1 MASPPPHMQ
10 FDSRLTAIAQET
22 PTVKS
27 FVLSLEGGQIDFSP
41 GQYIDLFIDAPGFD
55 GAAGYSITSTP
66 LERGAISIAVKK
78 LPGAKFTIY
87 LHEEAKLGERFYL
100 VGPGGD
106 FLYREEM
113 GSSLVLIA
121 GGIGITPLMSII
133 RYVNDA
139 PLDVAVTL
147 LYSARVPSELAF
159 YDELSSLA
167 ESNPNIDCR
176 FTVTQPQDEPW
187 DGRIGR
193 IDLDMLRENIPD
205 KDSLFFICG
214 PSELPVDIKE
224 SLQLLG
230 VDGSHVHAEEW

>member
-1 MASPPPHMQ
+1 MQ
-10 FDSRLTAIAQET
+10 FDSRLIEMGDVT

-66 LERGAISIAVKK
+66 LERGTISIAVKK

-87 LHEEAKLGERFYL
+87 LHEEARLGERFYL

-106 FLYREEM
+106 FFYREEM
-113 GSSLVLIA
+113 GRSIVLIA
-121 GGIGITPLMSII
+121 GGIGVTPLLSMI

-139 PLDVAVTL
+139 QLDVSVTL

-159 YDELSSLA
+159 HDELREIEA
-167 ESNPNIDCR
+167 GNPNIRCR
-176 FTVTQPQDEPW
+176 FTVTQPGDESW
-187 DGRIGR
+187 DGRVGR
-193 IDLDMLRENIPD
+193 IDLEMIRENIPGD
-205 KDSLFFICG
+205 APLFFICG
-214 PSELPVDIKE
+214 PNELSADIKD
-224 SLQLLG
+224 SLRQLG
-230 VDGSHVHAEEW
+230 VDESSVHAEEW

>member
-1 MASPPPHMQ
+1 MQ
-10 FDSRLTAIAQET
+10 FDSRLTAIAQVT

-27 FVLSLEGGQIDFSP
+27 FVLSLEGSEIDFSP

-106 FLYREEM
+106 FFYREEM
-113 GSSLVLIA
+113 GRSLALIA
-121 GGIGITPLMSII
+121 GGIGITPLMSMI

-139 PLDVAVTL
+139 RLDVTVTL

-159 YDELSSLA
+159 YDELREIEA
-167 ESNPNIDCR
+167 ANPNIRCR

-187 DGRIGR
+187 DGRVGR
-193 IDLDMLRENIPD
+193 IDLEMMREHIVD
-205 KDSLFFICG
+205 KDSLFYICG
-214 PSELPVDIKE
+214 PSELPADIKQ
-224 SLQLLG
+224 SLRDLG
-230 VDGSHVHAEEW
+230 VDDSRVHAEEW

>member
-1 MASPPPHMQ
+1 MQ
-10 FDSRLTAIAQET
+10 FDSRLTAIAEVT

-27 FVLSLEGGQIDFSP
+27 FALSLEGGHIDFSP

-78 LPGAKFTIY
+78 LPEAKFTIY
-87 LHEEAKLGERFYL
+87 LHEEAKVGERFYL

-106 FLYREEM
+106 FYYREEM
-113 GSSLVLIA
+113 GNSLALIA
-121 GGIGITPLMSII
+121 GGIGITPLMSMI

-139 PLDVAVTL
+139 RLDASVTL

-159 YDELSSLA
+159 YDELRRIEA
-167 ESNPNIDCR
+167 ANPNIRCR

-187 DGRIGR
+187 DGRVGR
-193 IDLDMLRENIPD
+193 IDLEMMREHITN
-205 KDSLFFICG
+205 KESLFYICG
-214 PSELPVDIKE
+214 PSELPADIKQ
-224 SLQLLG
+224 SLRELG
-230 VDGSHVHAEEW
+230 VDDSRVHAEEW